1 MTTRMNFTQ
10 LTIRAAAGSV
20 TGSIQR
26 VCAAD
31 ESNASTIDNW
41 VTGNFKSFTY
51 SDGNAAAHTGSQNDA
66 GTTSNDDLTVA
77 ANSCIDGPFIA
88 IHADADDVLIYHNG
102 IYNTVAD

>member
-1 MTTRMNFTQ
+1 MARTDWSNLHVQT
-10 LTIRAAAGSV
+10 AAGNI

-26 VCAAD
+26 ICAGHA
-31 ESNASTIDNW
+31 SNAVTITSYT
-41 VTGNFKSFTY
+41 TGIFKSLKY
-51 SDGNAAAHTGSQNDA
+51 PNGDVADITGSQNDA